1 MFMCFYC
8 KNKKIG
14 FLRGAGNS
22 EEPHRIHM
30 LIKSGWDNN
39 GQVFVLREN
48 INLMKAPWGGVLGII
63 SDH

>member
-1 MFMCFYC
+1 MFYC

-14 FLRGAGNS
+14 FLRGAGNL

-30 LIKSGWDNN
+30 LIESGWGNSR
-39 GQVFVLREN
+39 QVFVLREN
-48 INLMKAPWGGVLGII
+48 INLMKAPSGGVLGII